1 MTLRITK
8 AFGSEKTFIDEFNL
22 RMDLQSRGLF
32 YFFSVQAWAAWRLDF
47 VSLIILGMS
56 AFMVPAMHGKVEAG
70 LTGLSLVYANSIVG
84 IFQACTRMGAEIL
97 ARFTSIER
105 ITDYISEVPAEVG
118 PEEVAK
124 EVPPPTTWPSNGAID
139 FKDVTVSYRE
149 GLPPVLQN
157 LSLAIKGG
165 EKVGIVGRT
174 GSGKSSLMLCLFRL
188 LGKLTEGVIT
198 IDGVDISK
206 ISLDSL
212 RNKLAIIPQDPVMF
226 AGTVRYN
233 LDPVGTH
240 TDAEMWRALER
251 SHIARSI
258 RSLPGQLSANVAEN
272 GSNLSIGER
281 QLICMARVLLQD
293 VKIMIL
299 DEATAAIDSQTD
311 ALIQATI
318 AEEFKT
324 CTVLTIA
331 HRLETILDSDRV
343 LVLGDG
349 EVLEFDDPAVLQRTE
364 GSFFRS
370 LLKSATAG
378 ALKE

>member
-1 MTLRITK
+1 M
-8 AFGSEKTFIDEFNL
+8 
-22 RMDLQSRGLF
+22 
-32 YFFSVQAWAAWRLDF
+32 
-47 VSLIILGMS
+47 
-56 AFMVPAMHGKVEAG
+56 
-70 LTGLSLVYANSIVG
+70 
-84 IFQACTRMGAEIL
+84 
-97 ARFTSIER
+97 
-105 ITDYISEVPAEVG
+105 
-118 PEEVAK
+118 
-124 EVPPPTTWPSNGAID
+124 
-139 FKDVTVSYRE
+139 
-149 GLPPVLQN
+149 
-157 LSLAIKGG
+157 
-165 EKVGIVGRT
+165 
-174 GSGKSSLMLCLFRL
+174 
-188 LGKLTEGVIT
+188 
-198 IDGVDISK
+198 
-206 ISLDSL
+206 
-212 RNKLAIIPQDPVMF
+212 
-226 AGTVRYN
+226 
-233 LDPVGTH
+233 
-240 TDAEMWRALER
+240 ALER

-258 RSLPGQLSANVAEN
+258 RSLPGQLSANLAEN

-293 VKIMIL
+293 AKIMIL